1 MTARL
6 VRLTLRRGQKLDLRV
21 EKVPES
27 LCRLNIDPD
36 PGCDDNIVVR
46 LSLEGGRKP
55 GNAKGEVD
63 HPVNGPAT
71 TEQVCEDNWH
81 IVGVGDQASGN
92 FNLLIGHPQYPQA
105 LNHSD
110 LEKLNAKALGVQS

>member
-1 MTARL
+1 MTARS

-81 IVGVGDQASGN
+81 IVRVGNQTGPGV
-92 FNLLIGHPQYPQA
+92 NLLLGHNQSPQSVT
-105 LNHSD
+105 NDD
-110 LEKLNAKALGVQS
+110 LARLYAKTLGVQS